1 MEDSWGVERPVM
13 HACAHDMHATYFL
26 AASSLLLAAKESW
39 SGTLLLLFQLNE
51 EWLGGAQAMIDD
63 GFYDKIPLPDLVLG
77 QHVVP
82 LKSGTLALSF
92 GPVLAAADSID
103 IRINSSGPGVSTRQ
117 CGPYPR
123 SCAYP
128 RPHSHPRHR
137 TERDDVSDMSP
148 VSQRLAW
155 CRLSSLRRYDRLES
169 HNPGIT
175 QGYDQPS
182 ATVLP
187 NTRGVLP

>member
-1 MEDSWGVERPVM
+1 M
-13 HACAHDMHATYFL
+13 
-26 AASSLLLAAKESW
+26 ESW
-39 SGTLLLLFQLNE
+39 SGALLLFFQPNE

-63 GFYDKIPLPDLVLG
+63 GLYDKIPPAGPCPGPTRRPSQIRHFGSIIWTRTGRCG
-77 QHVVP
+77 QRRHLNQQQRP
-82 LKSGTLALSF
+82 
-92 GPVLAAADSID
+92 
-103 IRINSSGPGVSTRQ
+103 RRQSTRRR
-117 CGPYPR
+117 GPYPR

-169 HNPGIT
+169 HNPAIT